1 MGRIMALDVG
11 DKMVGV
17 AVSDEMGL
25 LAEPRPPL
33 VRSSIARD
41 VGTLRGL
48 VQEWAVERI
57 VVGLP
62 LNMNGTEGPQ
72 ATRTRAF
79 AQAVAEATGLPMEFW
94 DERLSTREAERRLVE
109 RDVRRGARRGRVD
122 GFAAAIILQGYLD
135 RRRSTGERRDTV
147 SDKDINHPDVYQ
159 GDDDEELIT
168 LTDEDGED
176 HEFVVVD
183 VIEVSAK
190 EYAILLPYDTAD
202 DEEAEAVILRIEKGN
217 DGEDQL
223 VEIEDETEWQSVV
236 DAYEAVLE
244 EDGDGE

>member
-17 AVSDEMGL
+17 AISDETGL

-33 VRSSIARD
+33 VRTRLPDDLDAVMR
-41 VGTLRGL
+41 LA
-48 VQEWAVERI
+48 QQWAVERI

-62 LNMNGTEGPQ
+62 RNMNGSEGAQ
-72 ATRTRAF
+72 AARTREF
-79 AQAVAEATGLPMEFW
+79 ARAVRDATGLLVEFW
-94 DERLSTREAERRLVE
+94 DERLSTREAERRLIE
-109 RDVRRGARRGRVD
+109 QDVSRHKRRRRVD
-122 GFAAAIILQGYLD
+122 GAAAAIILQGYLD
-135 RRRSTGERRDTV
+135 RQRSTQERRDTV
-147 SDKDINHPDVYQ
+147 SDKEQNHPDVFE
-159 GDDDEELIT
+159 GDEVEDVIT
-168 LTDEDGED
+168 LTDEEGKD

-183 VIEVSAK
+183 VIEVSSK

-202 DEEAEAVILRIEKGN
+202 EEEAEAVILRVEKAD

-223 VEIEDETEWQSVV
+223 VEIEDENEWQSVV

-244 EDGDGE
+244 EDGDEE